1 MSVPDQFRADYFI
14 QDLKRCEEKG
24 EWHNLTFICLPQD
37 HTSGTSP
44 GTPTPAACVAD
55 NDLAFGR
62 IVEAVSKSRFWK
74 ETLILAIE
82 DDPQNGW
89 DHVSGYRTTAFCI
102 SAYTKRGAVVSTQY
116 NTTSILRTIEQVLG
130 LPPMNQ
136 FDASATPM
144 WDCFQDHPDW
154 SPYQLVPNQIP
165 LDQLNPPKQAI
176 KDRALR
182 ENAVRS
188 AKMNFKE
195 IDRAPEGVL
204 NRILW
209 QAMKGSAAPYPVWA
223 TTSEEEE
230 DEQEE
235 KGGSF
240 LRRLFGARRS

>member
-1 MSVPDQFRADYFI
+1 
-14 QDLKRCEEKG
+14 
-24 EWHNLTFICLPQD
+24 
-37 HTSGTSP
+37 
-44 GTPTPAACVAD
+44 
-55 NDLAFGR
+55 
-62 IVEAVSKSRFWK
+62 
-74 ETLILAIE
+74 
-82 DDPQNGW
+82 
-89 DHVSGYRTTAFCI
+89 VSGYRTTAFCI

-223 TTSEEEE
+223 TTSEEEK